1 MIYFAMYFAGLGGEG
16 GEGEEEESV
25 SFYTYIY
32 TEIAFFRRMN
42 TYSS

>member
-1 MIYFAMYFAGLGGEG
+1 MIYVAMYFAGLGGEG

-32 TEIAFFRRMN
+32 IQKSLFSVE
-42 TYSS
+42 

>member
-1 MIYFAMYFAGLGGEG
+1 MLKNVFFAMYFAGLGGGG

-32 TEIAFFRRMN
+32 IQKSLFSVE
-42 TYSS
+42 

>member
-1 MIYFAMYFAGLGGEG
+1 MIYVAMYFAGLGGEG
-16 GEGEEEESV
+16 GEGEEEKSI

-32 TEIAFFRRMN
+32 TEIAFFRRIN